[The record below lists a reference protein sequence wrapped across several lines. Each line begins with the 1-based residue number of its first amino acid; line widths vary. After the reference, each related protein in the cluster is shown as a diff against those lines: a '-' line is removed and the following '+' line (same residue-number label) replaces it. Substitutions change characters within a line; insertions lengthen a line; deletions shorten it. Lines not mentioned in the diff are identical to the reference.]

1 MPRFFFHV
9 EDGEVFTDLQ
19 GTELR
24 DLNAA
29 REEAVRFAAALL
41 RDQADK
47 FWDTSEWRIRVT
59 NEADLTLFDLTFF
72 GTQAPAVREQVPQ
85 R

>member
-9 EDGEVFTDLQ
+9 DDGEPFVDRQ
-19 GTELR
+19 GTELP
-24 DLNAA
+24 DMAAA

-41 RDQADK
+41 RDQAER
-47 FWDTSEWRIRVT
+47 FWDMTEWRVRVT
-59 NEADLTLFDLTFF
+59 DDADLTLFDLTFF
-72 GTQAPAVREQVPQ
+72 GTQAPAARNDRP